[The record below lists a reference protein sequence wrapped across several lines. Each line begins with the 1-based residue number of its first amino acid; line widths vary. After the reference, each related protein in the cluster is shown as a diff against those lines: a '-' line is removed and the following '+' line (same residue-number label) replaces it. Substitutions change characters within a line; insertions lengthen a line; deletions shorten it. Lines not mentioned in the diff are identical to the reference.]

1 MRFVSAS
8 PAGFRLEI
16 AFKID
21 KKKMK
26 KKNFIFHE
34 PTKIFLTRKRNR
46 RVRGKQKK
54 LRRRVARDRSDQSL
68 TSPWALLPI

>member
-16 AFKID
+16 GFKID

-34 PTKIFLTRKRNR
+34 PTKIFLTRKKKPACPR
-46 RVRGKQKK
+46 KTKK